1 MSKPKQRLNLTEEEF
16 ADCVELYE
24 KSVGS
29 YWLPLYCKEQD
40 LWVRGFEEAKIY
52 FSKESA
58 K

>member
-24 KSVGS
+24 KSAGS
-29 YWLPLYCKEQD
+29 YWLPIYCKEQD

-52 FSKESA
+52 FA
-58 K
+58 KGK